1 MHGIVHY
8 VTSYVIVVEDIPEE
22 INFHGYVK

>member
-8 VTSYVIVVEDIPEE
+8 VISYVIMVEIIPEE